1 MAAEKKFY
9 AQILKSTLAL
19 PPFFA
24 GGLRLLQP
32 PPPSLELQ
40 LRLGFLFYFLAVI
53 WLLPIAAGL
62 RPTLVNAV
70 RALGRCPLL
79 SPVVIVFNGALMPYL
94 VIIGVQK

>member
-32 PPPSLELQ
+32 PTPPSLELQ

-53 WLLPIAAGL
+53 WFLPIAAGP

-79 SPVVIVFNGALMPYL
+79 SSVVIVFNGALMP
-94 VIIGVQK
+94 